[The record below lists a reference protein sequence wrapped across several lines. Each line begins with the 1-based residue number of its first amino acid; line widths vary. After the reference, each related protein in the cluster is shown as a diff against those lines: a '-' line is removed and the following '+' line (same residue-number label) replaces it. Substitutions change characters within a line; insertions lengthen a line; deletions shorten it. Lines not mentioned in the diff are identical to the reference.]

1 MTVMEDNES
10 GFVGRI
16 KYIAAHEDVVYVELR
31 SNGTV
36 LTCDVDDPEEF
47 AIGEIVLVGVQSM
60 TVEKAPSEIW
70 PEDPWIGIVRL
81 VLKDEAVVAV
91 GDRARAFPLPPGLE
105 LKAGNTV
112 EGTDAS
118 GVIRVLS
125 ETPIRQIEVSLGDEI
140 DISLFKTEPSGS
152 PAFDDF
158 GGSAEILAR
167 AAELIEVPLKYHD
180 ALVKI
185 NARPVKGVLFTG
197 PSGTG
202 KTMLARIIANQAHAQ
217 FYQIKGPEIV
227 SKWLGAS
234 EELIRKVFEDA
245 RKQERAIIFF
255 DELDS
260 LAPQRSDDSHEA
272 TRRLVG
278 QLLTEMDG
286 FNKQQNIVVIA
297 TTNRPQ
303 DLDVALRRPGRFDW
317 QIDFAL
323 PSEPDRQ
330 EILRASSKDL
340 AVGDGLPLAD
350 IAANTD
356 GWSAAD
362 LAAIW
367 TEAALLA
374 VVDERDVIMPEDCYG
389 GYERVLKH
397 KASIEASQHQGP
409 SRSNARNGS

>member
-1 MTVMEDNES
+1 MTVIGNNES
-10 GFVGRI
+10 GLVGRI
-16 KYIAAHEDVVYVELR
+16 KYVATSEDVVYVELR
-31 SNGTV
+31 NNNTV
-36 LTCDVDDPEEF
+36 LPCEVDDTDEF
-47 AIGEIVLVGVQSM
+47 VPGDTVLVGVQSM
-60 TVEKAPSEIW
+60 TVQKAPAEIW
-70 PEDPWIGIVRL
+70 PEEPWIGIVRL
-81 VLKDEAVVAV
+81 VLKDEAVIAV
-91 GDRARAFPLPPGLE
+91 GDRPRTFPLPSGLE

-112 EGTDAS
+112 EGTDSA
-118 GVIRVLS
+118 GVSRVLS
-125 ETPIRQIEVSLGDEI
+125 ETPIRQYEVSLGDEI
-140 DISLFKTEPSGS
+140 DINLFKTAPSTS
-152 PAFDDF
+152 PSFDDF
-158 GGSAEILAR
+158 GGSPDIIER
-167 AAELIEVPLKYHD
+167 AAELIEVPLKYHE
-180 ALVKI
+180 ALLKI

-197 PSGTG
+197 PAGTG
-202 KTMLARIIANQAHAQ
+202 KTMLAQIIANQAGAQ

-245 RKQERAIIFF
+245 RKQPRAIIFF

-286 FNKQQNIVVIA
+286 FDKKQNIVVIA

-303 DLDVALRRPGRFDW
+303 DLDAALRRPGRFDW
-317 QIDFAL
+317 QIDFTL

-330 EILRASSKDL
+330 EILRVSSKNL
-340 AVGDGLPLAD
+340 SIGTGLPLVE
-350 IAANTD
+350 IAAKTE

-374 VVDERDVIMPEDCYG
+374 VVDERDELLPEDCYG
-389 GYERVLKH
+389 GYERVLSH
-397 KASIEASQHQGP
+397 KTSIEASQHQGVNLP
-409 SRSNARNGS
+409 SGRDRS

>member
-1 MTVMEDNES
+1 MENNES

-16 KYIAAHEDVVYVELR
+16 KHIAAHEDVVYVELR
-31 SNGTV
+31 NGTV
-36 LTCDVDDPEEF
+36 LPCGVDDTDEF
-47 AIGEIVLVGVQSM
+47 ALGEIVLVGVQSM
-60 TVEKAPSEIW
+60 TVEKAPEEIW
-70 PEDPWIGIVRL
+70 PEEPWIGIVRL
-81 VLKDEAVVAV
+81 VLKDEAVIAI
-91 GDRARAFPLPPGLE
+91 GDRPRTFPLPPGLK

-112 EGTDAS
+112 EGTDS
-118 GVIRVLS
+118 RGVVRVLS
-125 ETPIRQIEVSLGDEI
+125 ETPIRQIEVSLADEI
-140 DISLFKTEPSGS
+140 DISLFKTEPSES
-152 PAFDDF
+152 PSFEDF
-158 GGSAEILAR
+158 GGSDDILGR
-167 AAELIEVPLKYHD
+167 AAELIEVPLKYHE
-180 ALVKI
+180 ALIKI

-202 KTMLARIIANQAHAQ
+202 KTMLARIIANKAQAQ

-286 FNKQQNIVVIA
+286 FDKQQNIVVIA

-317 QIDFAL
+317 QIDFTL
-323 PSEPDRQ
+323 PPESDRQ
-330 EILRASSKDL
+330 EILRASSKSL
-340 AVGDGLPLAD
+340 AVSAELPLAE

-374 VVDERDVIMPEDCYG
+374 VVDERDVILPEDCYG

-397 KASIEASQHQGP
+397 KTSIEASQHRG
-409 SRSNARNGS
+409 SNRPIGRNGS